1 MLKAVIVED
10 EYLAQEELKYLIKEH
25 SNIDVVAVF
34 DDGLQAF
41 KYLQG
46 HSVDVIFLDIN
57 VPSIDGM
64 MLAKNLHNTQ
74 NAPQMVFTTAYKEH
88 ALEAFDIE
96 AVDYLLKPLSVERVQ
111 RVLEKLEHQAAPHT
125 HTLASKGNEPATTI
139 PLQQQNRICII
150 NIEDILYAVAKE
162 KVTEVFTQDQTYIA
176 PYTISE
182 LLQRLPEDRFFRSH
196 RSYCVNLHKITQ
208 ITPGM
213 NSTYIINVQHSDA
226 EIPVSRSNIKAFR
239 TQMKL

>member
-10 EYLAQEELKYLIKEH
+10 EYLAQEELKYLISQY
-25 SNIDVVAVF
+25 SNINVIAVF

-46 HSVDVIFLDIN
+46 HIVDVLFLDIN

-74 NAPQMVFTTAYKEH
+74 NAPKVVFTTAYKEH
-88 ALEAFDIE
+88 ALDAFDIE
-96 AVDYLLKPLSVERVQ
+96 AVDYLLKPLSIERVQ
-111 RVLEKLEHQAAPHT
+111 RVLEKLEQRA
-125 HTLASKGNEPATTI
+125 HTLALPLDLLSNKQVTTI
-139 PLQQQNRICII
+139 PLQQHNRICII
-150 NIEDILYAVAKE
+150 NIDEILYAVAKE
-162 KVTEVFTQDQTYIA
+162 KVTEVYTKDQTYIA
-176 PYTISE
+176 LYTISE
-182 LLQRLPEDRFFRSH
+182 LLQRLPEELFFRSH

-213 NSTYIINVQHSDA
+213 NSTYMVNVQHYDT
-226 EIPVSRSNIKAFR
+226 EIPVSRSNIKLFR
-239 TQMKL
+239 THMKL